1 MIKRF
6 LNFMGFTANSIQS
19 KNQNSQDKST
29 SYSKGVD
36 LTQFE
41 TEILINALENST
53 FNGKILED
61 LFILLSKLRKH
72 QKSLDN
78 V

>member
-1 MIKRF
+1 
-6 LNFMGFTANSIQS
+6 MGLKANNIQI
-19 KNQNSQDKST
+19 NNQDKPT
-29 SYSKGVD
+29 PVNKGVD